1 MDSKPYETMIDE
13 KKLSDMKTWAGILGI
28 LMIISG
34 VLSAIFGIFFFIVGA
49 IPGIITIVL
58 GLKLRDV
65 QRYAEE
71 ILHSGDQAALNP
83 LIGSLGSFFK
93 IQGVLIIV
101 IFVFILLVF
110 LLALLGSFAYMG
122 FNTVY

>member
-1 MDSKPYETMIDE
+1 MDSKPDEFMIDE
-13 KKLSDMKTWAGILGI
+13 KRLSEMKNWAGFLGI

-34 VLSAIFGIFFFIVGA
+34 ALSAVFGIFIFIVGA
-49 IPGIITIVL
+49 IPGIIAIVL

-71 ILHSGDQAALNP
+71 LLHSKDQAALNP

-122 FNTVY
+122 FETVY